1 MSKITEHFTP
11 GWQSLFKRHGFGD
24 FEQIWNASL
33 GFVDDPNIGRGGR
46 SEVGKLVLSGDD
58 DKELI
63 FYVKRQVNYVSKTL
77 AHPISGIPLTLKE
90 FKNVEAFKA
99 HGIHC
104 LDTTY
109 QGYRH
114 HNGELQ
120 SILITPELQGYQD
133 LDHYRPSSIKESR
146 RITKELAS
154 VLSKL
159 HAAGYRHGC
168 LYPKH
173 IFVNPDNAEAP
184 VRLIDLEKA
193 SRSPLKQYNQLKDL
207 TTLQRRIETNKSCNL
222 YFLLCYFQLNKH
234 DENIRQ
240 FIQKMDTRRAKR
252 NKG

>member
-11 GWQSLFKRHGFGD
+11 GWQSLFKRHGFDD
-24 FEQIWNASL
+24 FEHIWNASL
-33 GFVDDPNIGRGGR
+33 GLVDEPNIGRGGR
-46 SEVGKLVLSGDD
+46 SEVGKLVLNGDD

-77 AHPISGIPLTLKE
+77 AHPIAGIPLTLKE
-90 FKNVEAFKA
+90 FNNVEAFKA
-99 HGIHC
+99 KGIHC

-114 HNGELQ
+114 HEGELQ
-120 SILITPELQGYQD
+120 AILITPELKGYQD
-133 LDHYRPSSIKESR
+133 LDNYQPASIQESR
-146 RITKELAS
+146 HITKELAS
-154 VLSKL
+154 VLSKM
-159 HAAGYRHGC
+159 HSAGYRYNC

-173 IFVNPDNAEAP
+173 IFVNPANSEAP
-184 VRLIDLEKA
+184 VRLIDLEKV

-207 TTLQRRIETNKSCNL
+207 TTLQRRLTTNKSCNL
-222 YFLLCYFQLNKH
+222 YFLLCYFQRTKH